1 MPGLTARRAAA
12 VAAAILL
19 VGAAGS
25 CKGRQGSDM
34 AAGRSDTGTMSGM
47 RSDTGSAMSSR
58 DTTSGM
64 AATSSGTL
72 SDANIVFLL
81 DEANMADS
89 ATAAYALTRATN
101 AEVKKFAKMMMGEH
115 HALRVQGQQLAKR
128 LNVTPEPVADD
139 PFKPAVQSEMT
150 ALKAAAK
157 GAAFDRTYIQ
167 QEIGIH
173 KAVVDVAGKAH
184 DQTQTEQLKKLI
196 EQAKPIIEKH
206 LNAAEAIQKKLGTP
220 SA

>member
-1 MPGLTARRAAA
+1 MPGLTARRAAS

-58 DTTSGM
+58 DTTSGA

-89 ATAAYALTRATN
+89 ATAAYALPRATN
-101 AEVKKFAKMMMGEH
+101 PEVKAFAKMMMGEH
-115 HALRVQGQQLAKR
+115 HALRVQGQHLAKQ

-139 PFKPAVQSEMT
+139 PLKPAVQSEPPRAPPSTGRTSSRRSAFTRRYSIWRQRRMT
-150 ALKAAAK
+150 
-157 GAAFDRTYIQ
+157 R
-167 QEIGIH
+167 
-173 KAVVDVAGKAH
+173 
-184 DQTQTEQLKKLI
+184 
-196 EQAKPIIEKH
+196 PR
-206 LNAAEAIQKKLGTP
+206 P
-220 SA
+220 SNSRS